1 MAKKVNINTDK
12 DFYLHKVNQFKEN
25 KKDKEIRKN
34 NNTPLLYMHK
44 GEWQAYKNTL
54 SKP

>member
-1 MAKKVNINTDK
+1 MAKKVNINK
-12 DFYLHKVNQFKEN
+12 DENFYLYKVNQFKEN
-25 KKDKEIRKN
+25 KKDEKIRKD

-44 GEWQAYKNTL
+44 GEWQAYRNTF